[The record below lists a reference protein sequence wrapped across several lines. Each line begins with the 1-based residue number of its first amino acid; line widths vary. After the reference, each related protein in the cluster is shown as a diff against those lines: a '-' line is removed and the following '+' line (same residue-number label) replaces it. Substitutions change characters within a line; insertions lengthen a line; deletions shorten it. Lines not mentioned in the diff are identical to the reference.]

1 MEDTGS
7 KEQCDMVVC
16 AAEKGRHRALS
27 VEKGLYFRVVLIEKV
42 GGKIVDDE
50 EIHGKSVPGRE
61 KSSAKALRRECCW
74 HVAGT
79 AGRPAGVRGAE
90 CKVNSENLEGAV

>member
-1 MEDTGS
+1 M
-7 KEQCDMVVC
+7 
-16 AAEKGRHRALS
+16 LS
-27 VEKGLYFRVVLIEKV
+27 VEKGLYFRVVKEDLIEKV

-79 AGRPAGVRGAE
+79 AGRPGQQE
-90 CKVNSENLEGAV
+90 